1 MTSATMTDQKATP
14 RESTRERL
22 IQAAYQ
28 EFVQNG
34 YHGTSM
40 RQIAARAGLAVGGI
54 YNHFDS
60 KDILFAAVLD
70 QYHPYHVLV
79 PALEKAQGE
88 SLEAFVR
95 HAARLIEQALVD
107 GGESIL
113 PIMFIELLEFQGRHL
128 KDLAERIFPI
138 FASFLQ
144 GFAARSHGLRDLPLP
159 TVQRAFI
166 SLMMGYFFTGYILRD
181 SPLATADAPD
191 DLQGA
196 VDIFLYGIVN

>member
-1 MTSATMTDQKATP
+1 MTDQKDTP

-54 YNHFDS
+54 YNHFAGKEDV
-60 KDILFAAVLD
+60 FVAVFD

-79 PALEKAQGE
+79 PALGQAQGE
-88 SLEAFVR
+88 ALDDFVR
-95 HAARLIEQALVD
+95 HAARLLEAALAD
-107 GGESIL
+107 QGHHIMPIL
-113 PIMFIELLEFQGRHL
+113 FIELLEFQGRHL

-138 FASFLQ
+138 FLTFLE
-144 GFAARSHGLRDLPLP
+144 GFAARSQTMRAVPLP
-159 TVQRAFI
+159 TVQRAFM
-166 SLMMGYFFTGYILRD
+166 SLMIGYFFTDYVLRD
-181 SPLATADAPD
+181 SPLKAAGGSAE
-191 DLQGA
+191 LEGA

>member
-1 MTSATMTDQKATP
+1 MMDQSAAP

-40 RQIAARAGLAVGGI
+40 RRIAARAGLAVGGI
-54 YNHFDS
+54 YNHFAG
-60 KDILFAAVLD
+60 KEDIFVAVFD

-79 PALEKAQGE
+79 PALGQAQGAA
-88 SLEAFVR
+88 LDDFVR
-95 HAARLIEQALVD
+95 HAARLLEAALAER
-107 GGESIL
+107 GHHIM

-138 FASFLQ
+138 FLTFLE
-144 GFAARSHGLRDLPLP
+144 GFAARSQKMRAVPLP
-159 TVQRAFI
+159 TVQRAFM
-166 SLMMGYFFTGYILRD
+166 SLMIGYFFTDYVLSD
-181 SPLATADAPD
+181 SPLKAA
-191 DLQGA
+191 GA
-196 VDIFLYGIVN
+196 SAELEGVVDVFLHGVLK